1 MTVLSK
7 SKILAFKQCPKR
19 LWLEVHARD
28 KRKDS
33 NATRASF
40 DTGHKIGEIARR
52 IFVPEDNG
60 ILLNYK
66 ELGLNGLIAAT
77 PDALVERKP
86 VFEAGFQANGAL
98 ALADIL
104 LPVES
109 ADGPAWHMVE
119 VKSSAHVH
127 DYHRIDAAVQYSVAT
142 AAGLNISK
150 VSIAHVDNGWTYRR
164 DKDYQGLLKLA
175 DITNKVAAL
184 IPHVPEWL
192 SEAHK
197 IVELAAAPER
207 LTGSHCRDPYECGFL
222 QHCTST
228 EPKVEH
234 PVTWLP
240 RVQAKALKALIAEQ
254 AVTTMEDVPDDLLN
268 DLQLRVKACTLSGEL
283 YFDAEGARADLAQ
296 YTLPAYFLDFET
308 IYFAIPIWKDTRPYE
323 QIPFQFS
330 CHVMDAQQRLTHKEF
345 LLTDGSNPI
354 RPFAEALVTAC
365 GADGPIYVYNK
376 GFEGSRID
384 DLFKHTG
391 DDAQLSAALLRIKDR
406 LVDLMPI
413 AQARFYHPRQ
423 EGSWSI
429 KKVLP
434 AMFPNDP
441 EMDYSKLEGVQDGGE
456 AQQAF
461 LSLIGKGE
469 PLESADVT
477 RRQLLKYCQLD
488 TYAMVRIMKKFT
500 SGSPIR
506 VLCEKV
512 GLTADPI

>member
-28 KRKDS
+28 KREDS
-33 NATRASF
+33 KATRARF
-40 DTGHKIGEIARR
+40 DTGNEIGEIARR
-52 IFVPEDNG
+52 IFVPDGNG
-60 ILLNYK
+60 ILLDYK

-77 PDALVERKP
+77 PDELAQRKP
-86 VFEAGFQANGAL
+86 VFEAGFQANGTL

-109 ADGPAWHMVE
+109 AGGPTWHMVE
-119 VKSSAHVH
+119 VKSSSHVH

-150 VSIAHVDNGWTYRR
+150 VSIAHVDNSWTYRR
-164 DKDYQGLLKLA
+164 GEDYQGLLKLA
-175 DITNKVAAL
+175 DITNEIAAL

-207 LTGSHCRDPYECGFL
+207 LTGSHCHDPYECGFL

-228 EPKVEH
+228 EPQVEH

-240 RVQAKALKALIAEQ
+240 RVQAKALKAHMAEQ
-254 AVTTMEDVPDDLLN
+254 AVTAMEDVPDDLLN
-268 DLQLRVKACTLSGEL
+268 DLQRRVKACTLSGEV

-308 IYFAIPIWKDTRPYE
+308 IQFAIPIWVGTRPYE

-330 CHVMDAQQRLTHKEF
+330 CDVMDAQQRMTHEEF

-354 RPFAEALVTAC
+354 RPFAKALVTAC

-376 GFEGSRID
+376 GFEGSRIN
-384 DLFKHTG
+384 DLSKYTV

-413 AQARFYHPRQ
+413 AQARFYHPSQ
-423 EGSWSI
+423 QGSWSI

-434 AMFPNDP
+434 AMCPNDP
-441 EMDYSKLEGVQDGGE
+441 NMDYSKLEGVQDGGG
-456 AQQAF
+456 AQRAF
-461 LSLIGKGE
+461 LSLIRKE
-469 PLESADVT
+469 ATLESADVI

-488 TYAMVRIMKKFT
+488 TSAMVKIMEKFT
-500 SGSPIR
+500 SGGPIR
-506 VLCEKV
+506 VLGEKD
-512 GLTADPI
+512 GLPADPI